1 VKKLR
6 GRAQVRLLSPNPQ
19 AMATLSR
26 EWERVIKKAG
36 LVVGTPARADPV
48 DETGRAFLGASLTE
62 LAATAFDPDNTA
74 ANGSSIAFIFEYQ
87 SKSILFGADAHSS
100 VLLES
105 LAKITKPGERYPLQ
119 ACKLPHHG
127 SRRNVPVELVTA
139 LQCKDWWFST
149 NGARF
154 AHPSAE
160 TVARVLVHGDRPAVL
175 RANYSTVEWDT
186 FAADYPPTT
195 HHPYELLRPTDGAEG
210 LLIQLT

>member
-1 VKKLR
+1 VK
-6 GRAQVRLLSPNPQ
+6 LLSPNPQ
-19 AMATLSR
+19 AMAALSR

-36 LVVGTPARADPV
+36 LVEGTPASADPV

-74 ANGSSIAFIFEYQ
+74 ANGSSIAFIFEYAG
-87 SKSILFGADAHSS
+87 KSILFGADAHSS

-105 LAKITKPGERYPLQ
+105 LAKITRPGERYPLK

-139 LQCKDWWFST
+139 LQCQDWWFST
-149 NGARF
+149 NGVRF
-154 AHPSAE
+154 GHPSAE

-175 RANYSTVEWDT
+175 RANYCSIQWDT
-186 FAADYPPTT
+186 FTADYPPTT